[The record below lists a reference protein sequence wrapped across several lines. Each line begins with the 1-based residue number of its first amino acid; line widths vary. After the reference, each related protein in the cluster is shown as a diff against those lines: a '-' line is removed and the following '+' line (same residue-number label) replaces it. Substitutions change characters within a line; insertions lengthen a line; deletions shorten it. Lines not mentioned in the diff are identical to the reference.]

1 MATNPVDPYAQI
13 YRSVQRREQTQQRAF
28 SGTSLEQAM
37 QDERDNQIRLG
48 IIAAPPPDAV
58 AKATKIARDT
68 DVAPGEV
75 DGNLASAEKM
85 QQANRMTAV
94 LGKYPAFTRFAQS
107 NPRAVAAAADDHKA
121 LGILGDAW
129 DYLNSMGNAVDATWR
144 VQGSKV
150 NAGLADFVGEA
161 YDTLTSI
168 AQPGRE
174 TVGQAEARKAA
185 RTTYWRGGVNT
196 AENARKAAM
205 PKTDS
210 YVLGQVNEGI
220 ANLGPSLF
228 AAVAGAVTRSPQL
241 TMALMGAQTG
251 IPAYTDARYANKG
264 VVDSVRYG
272 FVQGLIEVA
281 TEKIPAMSL
290 VDDIVKRTPIGK
302 TIIRQLG
309 QEIPGEQ
316 VATILQDFSTWAT
329 LNPEKPFS
337 AYVAERPQAALDTL
351 IQTAVGTTA
360 QTSLTVAVDRTVQS
374 AAKVAGRVV
383 QAREAKQT
391 ESFLDRV
398 ERAAAESKLRG
409 RDPEAYAD
417 MVEQTAN
424 DSGVGQVFIPAEAI
438 RAFQQSDSYDQFDD
452 PFADYQAQID
462 EAYEVGGD
470 VVLPAG
476 FALGTLPGTPAWAAV
491 KADMRLAPGGMSA
504 READDLSSQL
514 DDIMGELTDQAYQ
527 RDADQQGERDARGQI
542 VERVSAMLQNA
553 GFTPANARMQAEL
566 IAQRESS
573 RASRMGRE
581 LTGAEFGT
589 EVVSV
594 LPPALA
600 EIQKADGLDLVVNAL
615 RKGKPATKQR
625 GKSLLEWIAARGG
638 VEDVGGDIASMGA
651 DRWHMLDKA
660 VTGKNK
666 NGKAFTAKVIP
677 GRRKLIKPNNVAQ
690 GSMIGGEFNPNTLEN
705 TLDAAISEGFFP
717 DLLAQ
722 RETGEGYADKIDTGV
737 LLAAIADELAGR
749 STYAEEAT
757 TDNVRAAAA
766 ELEQMLAE
774 RGLVA
779 SELTDAEIRAAVGQM
794 EQEGSGASPN
804 GVFVISDPIGGEGS
818 ETVRVVTHSRSG
830 SVAIVREGGEIIE
843 IGNMLD
849 AGFTVERA
857 IAQSLGEDV
866 SGDNVTREGSGG
878 VIYDQLPDSIDI
890 DGVARP
896 TRNSEGMPL
905 AGSEEGLRAFWKW
918 FGDSKVVDEEGRPLV
933 VYHGTGDEFEA
944 FDVSRAGENYASDT
958 AGIFLTSDRVLAEGY
973 ARQAADAGDGVV
985 IDAYARVEN
994 PLEVVAR
1001 DDDPTEIWFRNR
1013 VAYKNQMA
1021 DGGHDGVIVKNAD
1034 GEMMVVVRDPTQIK
1048 SINNRGT
1055 FDPADARILYQ
1066 VSPQQAMETNV
1077 PVEMPNDPLFSEA
1090 VGNTPG
1096 ALVTP
1101 NGLVMDLVRFQKPE
1115 QEGAEAVRTGVFYLP
1130 AQSADVRHYRNAKT
1144 GYGGKDR
1151 FAGPTLIRRP
1161 LFVKGATGGAA
1172 PEQAFRTIKG
1182 KEAFDAMSRSVTQVI
1197 TRGGNYMRPD
1207 RSLKVQLIEE
1217 FIDQY
1222 APEQSGYG
1230 DFIESVSREGNTLR
1244 YALQELAVA
1253 HAVRE
1258 AGYDAIVSYS
1268 KGKAGA
1274 KISEV
1279 FDVREQTFPAR
1290 GMESQIH
1297 DAYYQAYGE
1306 GARGRILMD
1315 GNRPFRIELF
1325 QERNLSTLLHEL
1337 SHQWL
1342 EELRADAENPDAPEQ
1357 VKADWQ
1363 AVTEWFAANGNPIV
1377 DGVIPVEAHE
1387 MWARGGERYIME
1399 GKAPSPALTGLFETF
1414 RGWLLSIYKTVQAL
1428 RAPITPEIREVFD
1441 RLLATDEE
1449 IAAMAEMQA
1458 LQPMFKDA
1466 AAIGMTGQEFEAYK
1480 AQAQAAR
1487 DEANSTLLAK
1497 TMAAIRR
1504 RETKKFR
1511 DEKRAV
1517 MADEAERLN
1526 DEPLLKSIRLMQA
1539 TPIDQEWLVDRM
1551 GLDVLSLLPKRVPP
1565 LWRERG
1571 VNPDS
1576 LAELAGFGSGQ
1587 QMIEVLIGAERQH
1600 RQARE
1605 GGDQRTMRARMIENA
1620 ADAEMTL
1627 RYGDDPLNDG
1637 SIEQEAIAAVNG
1649 ELQGELLASEVRL
1662 LSRRTGQRPTPYKIA
1677 RQWARNRVRTGLVS
1691 IEASPGAIQR
1701 HARNVAKAGRDAE
1714 KAMLAGK
1721 MDEALRFK
1729 QQQMLSSALLAE
1741 AKDASDEVNAAVK
1754 RMGKIAKR
1762 ATMKSVDQDYLEQA
1776 HALLEAVDLKER
1788 TQKSENRKKS
1798 FQDWAAAREAEGFE
1812 VVVPP
1817 SFEATLGKT
1826 NWSRLPVETLLGLDE
1841 AVAQVMHLGRFK
1853 QSLLDRQD
1861 QREWDEIFQEAENA
1875 GGNIDGP
1882 PPKDMT
1888 DPGWWGALKGRILG
1902 ADAALLKMETVFDW
1916 LDGGDSNGVFN
1927 RIVFRPIADAQS
1939 REQDMQKDYMGRIK
1953 ALFEAVPAEVGAR
1966 WQDKMELPFVDPLTG
1981 MPMRMNRHKVIAMA
1995 LNVGN
2000 EGNLQ
2005 RLSDGYRIN
2014 PGALT
2019 DYLNATLTAEEWQ
2032 FVQGVW
2038 DTIDTL
2044 WPEIARIEREVNGVA
2059 PDKVDAREVV
2069 TPFGPLRGG
2078 YYPAVY
2084 DTTRDYKAEENKGRE
2099 SDLFEG
2105 AYTRATTRASSTKE
2119 RAEAVK
2125 RPILLDLGVIN
2136 RHLGEVIHDITHR
2149 EAVIRANRFLT
2160 NERVMRTID
2169 AALGPEIRK
2178 QLRPWLKFVANSWAI
2193 ERAGNEGF
2201 GKFIGQLRANATVV
2215 GMGLRAT
2222 TMVTQIAGYSNSVEV
2237 VGEAAMAKA
2246 LAQFYANP
2254 RGSISWVMENSDEV
2268 RNRMD
2273 TLDRDIRTELTRLN
2287 NITATSKAMQVV
2299 LDSKKFVFHGI
2310 GYMDRLVSVPTWIA
2324 GYNNALA
2331 AGMDEADARY
2341 AGDKAVRQSQG
2352 AGGPK
2357 DLAAIQRGTGN
2368 WGEALKLFTMF
2379 YSYFSAQ
2386 YQRQRTLA
2394 RDITGDD
2401 TRRPRNMPKLAA
2413 RAFFLMALPPML
2425 VELLRGVVGAPS
2437 GPDDEEWWAQW
2448 LMRKLL
2454 ANALGPIPL
2463 ARDVFEPTWNAIA
2476 GNRVF
2481 NPSVSP
2487 IQRAY
2492 DSVVKVGRDVGKL
2505 AEGEDTKSATKDVLE
2520 LVGYS
2525 TGLVPGQV
2533 ASATQFLVDVSSGDA
2548 DPQGFWDWAEGLST
2562 GKLKD

>member
-48 IIAAPPPDAV
+48 IIAAPAPDAV

-94 LGKYPAFTRFAQS
+94 LGKYPAFTRFAQT

-129 DYLNSMGNAVDATWR
+129 DFLKSAGTRLEAGSYLG
-144 VQGSKV
+144 G
-150 NAGLADFVGEA
+150 AG
-161 YDTLTSI
+161 
-168 AQPGRE
+168 
-174 TVGQAEARKAA
+174 
-185 RTTYWRGGVNT
+185 
-196 AENARKAAM
+196 
-205 PKTDS
+205 
-210 YVLGQVNEGI
+210 
-220 ANLGPSLF
+220 
-228 AAVAGAVTRSPQL
+228 
-241 TMALMGAQTG
+241 
-251 IPAYTDARYANKG
+251 
-264 VVDSVRYG
+264 
-272 FVQGLIEVA
+272 
-281 TEKIPAMSL
+281 
-290 VDDIVKRTPIGK
+290 
-302 TIIRQLG
+302 IRQLTDPIAEAG
-309 QEIPGEQ
+309 GFINALVQAPLQTILDANGINKGYDPFEANRRFSTDNTNSRNQMRTEAERLRQTARGGSWLADTSLQAFESLPLTIAAMMTRNPKLATAIPASSVAGNAYNDAKLKGLRAPEAIRYAVTQGATEYITEKGAAFNLITDIANKTPFGKTLLKQLATEIPGEQ
-316 VATILQDFSTWAT
+316 IATVVQDFTEWAT

-337 AYVAERPQAALDTL
+337 SYVAERPEAALATL
-351 IQTAVGTTA
+351 IQTSVGTSVQTA
-360 QTSLTVAVDRTVQS
+360 AVKATEATVDA

-409 RDPEAYAD
+409 RDPEAFAEL
-417 MVEQTAN
+417 VEQTAN

-462 EAYEVGGD
+462 EAFEVGGD

-491 KADMRLAPGGMSA
+491 KSDMRLAPGGMSA

-638 VEDVGGDIASMGA
+638 VEDVGGDIASMGG
-651 DRWHMLDKA
+651 DKWHK
-660 VTGKNK
+660 GKV
-666 NGKAFTAKVIP
+666 GK
-677 GRRKLIKPNNVAQ
+677 RKLLKPSKDAQ
-690 GSMIGGEFNPNTLEN
+690 GSIIGGEFNPNTVEN

-722 RETGEGYADKIDTGV
+722 REAGDGYADKIDTGV
-737 LLAAIADELAGR
+737 LLAAISDELAGR

-766 ELEQMLAE
+766 ELEQMLSE

-794 EQEGSGASPN
+794 EQEGSG
-804 GVFVISDPIGGEGS
+804 GVV
-818 ETVRVVTHSRSG
+818 
-830 SVAIVREGGEIIE
+830 
-843 IGNMLD
+843 
-849 AGFTVERA
+849 
-857 IAQSLGEDV
+857 
-866 SGDNVTREGSGG
+866 
-878 VIYDQLPDSIDI
+878 YDQLPDSIDI

-905 AGSEEGLRAFWKW
+905 AGSEEGLRAFYAW

-933 VYHGTGDEFEA
+933 VYHGTGDQFEA
-944 FDVSRAGENYASDT
+944 FDVAKIGSNATALGYGFYFAVNKDVARGYESDGGTILPVYLAIEKPVGSDAKRLTGPKLKALVRAAVEAEIAAYPDEIPDYKDGFLSNVVDTYSTSYKNAVDEFARILAENDT
-958 AGIFLTSDRVLAEGY
+958 AVDQLAELANVMGSKKQAFDAATRSGIDGIFVEDF
-973 ARQAADAGDGVV
+973 QDGDGPVW
-985 IDAYARVEN
+985 IA
-994 PLEVVAR
+994 
-1001 DDDPTEIWFRNR
+1001 TS
-1013 VAYKNQMA
+1013 
-1021 DGGHDGVIVKNAD
+1021 
-1034 GEMMVVVRDPTQIK
+1034 PTQIK

-1066 VSPQQAMETNV
+1066 AAYHGSPHIF
-1077 PVEMPNDPLFSEA
+1077 DRFSL
-1090 VGNTPG
+1090 G
-1096 ALVTP
+1096 AIGT
-1101 NGLVMDLVRFQKPE
+1101 G
-1115 QEGAEAVRTGVFYLP
+1115 EGA
-1130 AQSADVRHYRNAKT
+1130 
-1144 GYGGKDR
+1144 
-1151 FAGPTLIRRP
+1151 
-1161 LFVKGATGGAA
+1161 
-1172 PEQAFRTIKG
+1172 
-1182 KEAFDAMSRSVTQVI
+1182 
-1197 TRGGNYMRPD
+1197 
-1207 RSLKVQLIEE
+1207 
-1217 FIDQY
+1217 
-1222 APEQSGYG
+1222 
-1230 DFIESVSREGNTLR
+1230 
-1244 YALQELAVA
+1244 
-1253 HAVRE
+1253 
-1258 AGYDAIVSYS
+1258 
-1268 KGKAGA
+1268 
-1274 KISEV
+1274 
-1279 FDVREQTFPAR
+1279 
-1290 GMESQIH
+1290 
-1297 DAYYQAYGE
+1297 QAYGWGLYFAGRKEIAEHYRSVLSEPTINGREMRDQEWAAWDKIQSAQGNISKAISDLKEVIAAKTADGTIRTFDGLGEQLAILKAWQKDAPNFGTVGRLYQVEIPDE
-1306 GARGRILMD
+1306 GEYLLWDKPLSEQPEMVRQAVESVRASYKEITPGNAIDGDMRGGQFYQLLSGQSYSGSDQGASKDLRDAGIAGIKYLDGGSRSAGDGSFNYVVFDDSRVSITAYEQSYGEGPRGRILI
-1315 GNRPFRIELF
+1315 NEAQPFRIELF
-1325 QERNLSTLLHEL
+1325 QSRNLSTLLHEL

-1342 EELRADAENPDAPEQ
+1342 EELRADAQSPDAPEQ

-1363 AVTEWFAANGNPIV
+1363 AAQDWFAANGHAIV

-1387 MWARGGERYIME
+1387 MWARGGERYLME
-1399 GKAPSPALTGLFETF
+1399 GKAPSTALQRLFETF
-1414 RGWLLSIYKTVQAL
+1414 RGWLLSVYKTVDAL

-1466 AAIGMTGQEFEAYK
+1466 AAIGMTGEEFNAYT

-1487 DEANSTLLAK
+1487 DQANATLLQK

-1504 RETKKFR
+1504 RETKKFN
-1511 DEKRAV
+1511 DERNAV
-1517 MADEAERLN
+1517 KADEAERLDN
-1526 DEPLLKSIRLMQA
+1526 EPLLKSIRLMRE
-1539 TPIDQEWLVDRM
+1539 TPIDLEWLVDRM
-1551 GLDVLSLLPKRVPP
+1551 GQDVLDLLPKRVPP
-1565 LWRERG
+1565 LWREG
-1571 VNPDS
+1571 GTNPDT

-1600 RQARE
+1600 RQERE
-1605 GGDQRTMRARMIENA
+1605 GGDQRTMRARMIDNA
-1620 ADAEMTL
+1620 ADAEMTR

-1662 LSRRTGQRPTPYKIA
+1662 LSRRTGGRPTPYKIA

-1691 IEASPGAIQR
+1691 VEASPGAIQR

-1741 AKDASDEVNAAVK
+1741 AKEASDEVNAAVK

-1788 TQKSENRKKS
+1788 TQKSITRQGKWA
-1798 FQDWAAAREAEGFE
+1798 DWSAAREAEGFE

-1853 QSLLDRQD
+1853 QSLLDRQE
-1861 QREWDEIFQEAENA
+1861 QREWDEIFSEAENS

-1953 ALFEAVPAEVGAR
+1953 ALFEAVPADVGAR
-1966 WQDKMELPFVDPLTG
+1966 WHDKMELPFVDPLTG
-1981 MPMRMNRHKVIAMA
+1981 GPMRMNRHKVIAMA

-2084 DTTRDYKAEENKGRE
+2084 DSTRDYKAEENKGRE

-2287 NITATSKAMQVV
+2287 NITATSKTMQAV

-2413 RAFFLMALPPML
+2413 RAFFLLALPPML
-2425 VELLRGVVGAPS
+2425 VELLRGIVGAPS
-2437 GPDDEEWWAQW
+2437 GPDEEEWWAQW

-2505 AEGEDTKSATKDVLE
+2505 VEGDETKSATKDVLE

-2525 TGLVPGQV
+2525 TGLVPGQL

-2548 DPQGFWDWAEGLST
+2548 DPQGFGDWVEGLAT

>member
-1 MATNPVDPYAQI
+1 MAQAPLIPFDYLERQKRRA
-13 YRSVQRREQTQQRAF
+13 SVQTEIDDPIAKAMGVIRDEQVRSIIHQSPGPDQTAKV
-28 SGTSLEQAM
+28 T
-37 QDERDNQIRLG
+37 
-48 IIAAPPPDAV
+48 IAARQTGEAPALIEDRLPDIERA
-58 AKATKIARDT
+58 
-68 DVAPGEV
+68 
-75 DGNLASAEKM
+75 

-94 LGKYPAFTRFAQS
+94 LGKYPAFTRFAQT

-129 DYLNSMGNAVDATWR
+129 DYLKKAGTRLEA
-144 VQGSKV
+144 GSYTGG
-150 NAGLADFVGEA
+150 AG
-161 YDTLTSI
+161 
-168 AQPGRE
+168 
-174 TVGQAEARKAA
+174 
-185 RTTYWRGGVNT
+185 
-196 AENARKAAM
+196 
-205 PKTDS
+205 
-210 YVLGQVNEGI
+210 
-220 ANLGPSLF
+220 
-228 AAVAGAVTRSPQL
+228 
-241 TMALMGAQTG
+241 
-251 IPAYTDARYANKG
+251 
-264 VVDSVRYG
+264 
-272 FVQGLIEVA
+272 
-281 TEKIPAMSL
+281 
-290 VDDIVKRTPIGK
+290 
-302 TIIRQLG
+302 IRQLTDPIAEAG
-309 QEIPGEQ
+309 GFINALVQAPLQTILDANGINKGYDPFEANRRFGAENTNARAQMRTEAERLRQTARGGSWLADTSLQAFESLPLTIAAMMTRNPELATAIPASSVAGNAYNDAKVKGLRAPEAIRYAVTQGATEYITEKGAAFNLIADIANKTPFGKTLLKQLATEIPGEQ
-316 VATILQDFSTWAT
+316 IATVVQDFTEWAT

-337 AYVAERPQAALDTL
+337 SYVAERPEAMLATL
-351 IQTAVGTTA
+351 IQTSVGTSVQTA
-360 QTSLTVAVDRTVQS
+360 AVKATEATVDA

-424 DSGVGQVFIPAEAI
+424 ESGVGQVFIPAEAI

-452 PFADYQAQID
+452 PFGDYQDQID

-491 KADMRLAPGGMSA
+491 KADMRLAPGGMSS

-566 IAQRESS
+566 IAQREST

-615 RKGKPATKQR
+615 RKGKPATVQR

-638 VEDVGGDIASMGA
+638 VEDVGGDIASMGG
-651 DRWHMLDKA
+651 DKWHK
-660 VTGKNK
+660 GKV
-666 NGKAFTAKVIP
+666 GK
-677 GRRKLIKPNNVAQ
+677 RKLLKPSKAAQ
-690 GSMIGGEFNPNTLEN
+690 GSMFGGVFNPNSVEN

-717 DLLAQ
+717 ELLAQ
-722 RETGEGYADKIDTGV
+722 RETGDGYADKIDTGA
-737 LLAAIADELAGR
+737 LLAAISDELAGR

-766 ELEQMLAE
+766 ELEQMLSE

-794 EQEGSGASPN
+794 EQEGA
-804 GVFVISDPIGGEGS
+804 
-818 ETVRVVTHSRSG
+818 
-830 SVAIVREGGEIIE
+830 
-843 IGNMLD
+843 
-849 AGFTVERA
+849 
-857 IAQSLGEDV
+857 
-866 SGDNVTREGSGG
+866 GG
-878 VIYDQLPDSIDI
+878 VVYDQLPESIDI
-890 DGVARP
+890 DGVTRP

-905 AGSEEGLRAFWKW
+905 AGSEEGLRAFYAW

-933 VYHGTGDEFEA
+933 VYHGTGTEIQA
-944 FDVSRAGENYASDT
+944 FNGITWASVGTDLANEYASMREVLGQ
-958 AGIFLTSDRVLAEGY
+958 GIATVLPLYMRAK
-973 ARQAADAGDGVV
+973 RIFDADAGLSKSETVGSFFNNALEQSIEQGREVDLERARALLDTIRTAGTREESGPRYDRHDFWNKSVEMFGRDGAEA
-985 IDAYARVEN
+985 IREMFNLLGFDGIKMREN
-994 PLEVVAR
+994 GSDTFGA
-1001 DDDPTEIWFRNR
+1001 FS
-1013 VAYKNQMA
+1013 
-1021 DGGHDGVIVKNAD
+1021 
-1034 GEMMVVVRDPTQIK
+1034 PTQIK

-1066 VSPQQAMETNV
+1066 SGDNASIALNSLAREG
-1077 PVEMPNDPLFSEA
+1077 NDKA
-1090 VGNTPG
+1090 IIVQ
-1096 ALVTP
+1096 ALVD
-1101 NGLVMDLVRFQKPE
+1101 GLGLSIEQLSNILVSVASASETDSLGGVEAFSPMLSLMRRIVLH
-1115 QEGAEAVRTGVFYLP
+1115 EGKVLDAIIKSVPIDVVNNLGRSKRSAKVALHDEAML
-1130 AQSADVRHYRNAKT
+1130 
-1144 GYGGKDR
+1144 KD
-1151 FAGPTLIRRP
+1151 GS
-1161 LFVKGATGGAA
+1161 
-1172 PEQAFRTIKG
+1172 
-1182 KEAFDAMSRSVTQVI
+1182 AFDAELPVSVLS
-1197 TRGGNYMRPD
+1197 D
-1207 RSLKVQLIEE
+1207 RAS
-1217 FIDQY
+1217 
-1222 APEQSGYG
+1222 
-1230 DFIESVSREGNTLR
+1230 
-1244 YALQELAVA
+1244 
-1253 HAVRE
+1253 AVRLL
-1258 AGYDAIVSYS
+1258 
-1268 KGKAGA
+1268 
-1274 KISEV
+1274 
-1279 FDVREQTFPAR
+1279 VRETARVATEGLGEVMNSRRELVEGDSTF
-1290 GMESQIH
+1290 
-1297 DAYYQAYGE
+1297 
-1306 GARGRILMD
+1306 GARKFSQEISSNPRARIIMPGADLST
-1315 GNRPFRIELF
+1315 FRIELF
-1325 QERNLSTLLHEL
+1325 ESRNLSSFLHEL

-1342 EELRADAENPDAPEQ
+1342 EELRADAENPEAPEQ
-1357 VKADWQ
+1357 IKADWQ

-1387 MWARGGERYIME
+1387 MWARGGERYLME

-1466 AAIGMTGQEFEAYK
+1466 AAIGMTGQEFDAYK

-1551 GLDVLSLLPKRVPP
+1551 GADVLSLLPKRVPP

-1691 IEASPGAIQR
+1691 VEASPGAIQR

-1741 AKDASDEVNAAVK
+1741 AKEASDEVNVAVK

-1798 FQDWAAAREAEGFE
+1798 FQDWADAREAEGFE

-1861 QREWDEIFQEAENA
+1861 QREWDEVFQEAENS

-2059 PDKVDAREVV
+2059 PDKVDAREVM

-2084 DTTRDYKAEENKGRE
+2084 DSTRDYKAEENKGRE

-2222 TMVTQIAGYSNSVEV
+2222 TIVTQIAGYSNSVEV

-2254 RGSISWVMENSDEV
+2254 RASINWVMENSDEV

-2287 NITATSKAMQVV
+2287 NITATSKTMQAV

-2413 RAFFLMALPPML
+2413 RAFFLLALPPML

-2437 GPDDEEWWAQW
+2437 GPDEEEWWAQW

-2505 AEGEDTKSATKDVLE
+2505 AEGDETKSATKDVLE

-2548 DPQGFWDWAEGLST
+2548 DPQGFGDWMEGLST

>member
-1 MATNPVDPYAQI
+1 MAQAPLIPFDYLERQKRRA
-13 YRSVQRREQTQQRAF
+13 SVQTEIDDPIAKAMGVIRDEQVRSIIHQSPGPDQTAKV
-28 SGTSLEQAM
+28 T
-37 QDERDNQIRLG
+37 
-48 IIAAPPPDAV
+48 IAARQTGEAPALIEDRLPDIERA
-58 AKATKIARDT
+58 
-68 DVAPGEV
+68 
-75 DGNLASAEKM
+75 

-121 LGILGDAW
+121 FGILGDAW
-129 DYLNSMGNAVDATWR
+129 DYLKSAGTRLKA
-144 VQGSKV
+144 GSYTGG
-150 NAGLADFVGEA
+150 AG
-161 YDTLTSI
+161 
-168 AQPGRE
+168 
-174 TVGQAEARKAA
+174 
-185 RTTYWRGGVNT
+185 
-196 AENARKAAM
+196 
-205 PKTDS
+205 
-210 YVLGQVNEGI
+210 
-220 ANLGPSLF
+220 
-228 AAVAGAVTRSPQL
+228 
-241 TMALMGAQTG
+241 
-251 IPAYTDARYANKG
+251 
-264 VVDSVRYG
+264 
-272 FVQGLIEVA
+272 
-281 TEKIPAMSL
+281 
-290 VDDIVKRTPIGK
+290 
-302 TIIRQLG
+302 IRQLTDPIAEAG
-309 QEIPGEQ
+309 GFINALVQAPIQTILDANGINKGYDPFAANRRFSADNTNSRNQMRTEAERLRQTARGGSWLADTSLQAFESLPLTIAAMMTRNPELATAIPASSVAGNAYNDAKVKGLRAPEAIRYAVTQGATEYITEKGAAFNLIADIANKTPFGKTLLKQLATEIPGEQ
-316 VATILQDFSTWAT
+316 IATVVQDFTEWAT
-329 LNPEKPFS
+329 LNPDKPFS
-337 AYVAERPQAALDTL
+337 SYVAERPQAALDTL
-351 IQTAVGTTA
+351 VQTAVGTSVQTA
-360 QTSLTVAVDRTVQS
+360 AVKATEATVN
-374 AAKVAGRVV
+374 AASKVAGRVADAR
-383 QAREAKQT
+383 QAKET
-391 ESFLDRV
+391 EGFLDRV

-409 RDPEAYAD
+409 RDPEAFAEL
-417 MVEQTAN
+417 VEQTAN
-424 DSGVGQVFIPAEAI
+424 DSGVGQVFVPAEAI

-491 KADMRLAPGGMSA
+491 KADMRLAPGGMSS

-566 IAQRESS
+566 IAQREST
-573 RASRMGRE
+573 RATRMGRE

-589 EVVSV
+589 EVVSI

-600 EIQKADGLDLVVNAL
+600 EIQKADSLDMVVNAL
-615 RKGKPATKQR
+615 RKGKPATVQR

-638 VEDVGGDIASMGA
+638 VEDVGGDIASMGG
-651 DRWHMLDKA
+651 DKWHK
-660 VTGKNK
+660 GKV
-666 NGKAFTAKVIP
+666 GK
-677 GRRKLIKPNNVAQ
+677 RKLLKASTAAQ
-690 GSMIGGEFNPNTLEN
+690 GNMLGGATSEN
-705 TLDAAISEGFFP
+705 SIERLLDAAISEGFFP
-717 DLLAQ
+717 DLYTR
-722 RETGEGYADKIDTGV
+722 REAGESIDNRV
-737 LLAAIADELAGR
+737 LIDAIGQELGG
-749 STYAEEAT
+749 SSIFAEEAT

-766 ELEQMLAE
+766 ELEQMLSE
-774 RGLVA
+774 RGLNA
-779 SELTDAEIRAAVGQM
+779 SELTDAEIRAAVAQM
-794 EQEGSGASPN
+794 EQEGSG
-804 GVFVISDPIGGEGS
+804 GVVYE
-818 ETVRVVTHSRSG
+818 
-830 SVAIVREGGEIIE
+830 
-843 IGNMLD
+843 
-849 AGFTVERA
+849 
-857 IAQSLGEDV
+857 QSL
-866 SGDNVTREGSGG
+866 N
-878 VIYDQLPDSIDI
+878 
-890 DGVARP
+890 
-896 TRNSEGMPL
+896 
-905 AGSEEGLRAFWKW
+905 
-918 FGDSKVVDEEGRPLV
+918 
-933 VYHGTGDEFEA
+933 
-944 FDVSRAGENYASDT
+944 
-958 AGIFLTSDRVLAEGY
+958 
-973 ARQAADAGDGVV
+973 
-985 IDAYARVEN
+985 
-994 PLEVVAR
+994 
-1001 DDDPTEIWFRNR
+1001 
-1013 VAYKNQMA
+1013 
-1021 DGGHDGVIVKNAD
+1021 
-1034 GEMMVVVRDPTQIK
+1034 
-1048 SINNRGT
+1048 
-1055 FDPADARILYQ
+1055 
-1066 VSPQQAMETNV
+1066 
-1077 PVEMPNDPLFSEA
+1077 
-1090 VGNTPG
+1090 
-1096 ALVTP
+1096 
-1101 NGLVMDLVRFQKPE
+1101 
-1115 QEGAEAVRTGVFYLP
+1115 
-1130 AQSADVRHYRNAKT
+1130 
-1144 GYGGKDR
+1144 
-1151 FAGPTLIRRP
+1151 
-1161 LFVKGATGGAA
+1161 
-1172 PEQAFRTIKG
+1172 
-1182 KEAFDAMSRSVTQVI
+1182 
-1197 TRGGNYMRPD
+1197 
-1207 RSLKVQLIEE
+1207 
-1217 FIDQY
+1217 
-1222 APEQSGYG
+1222 
-1230 DFIESVSREGNTLR
+1230 
-1244 YALQELAVA
+1244 
-1253 HAVRE
+1253 
-1258 AGYDAIVSYS
+1258 
-1268 KGKAGA
+1268 
-1274 KISEV
+1274 
-1279 FDVREQTFPAR
+1279 
-1290 GMESQIH
+1290 
-1297 DAYYQAYGE
+1297 E
-1306 GARGRILMD
+1306 GARGRIIMD
-1315 GNRPFRIELF
+1315 SAKPFRIELF
-1325 QERNLSTLLHEL
+1325 QARNLSTLLHEL

-1342 EELRADAENPDAPEQ
+1342 EDLRADAESPEAPDQ
-1357 VKADWQ
+1357 IKADWQ
-1363 AVTEWFAANGNPIV
+1363 AVTKWFAANGNPIV

-1387 MWARGGERYIME
+1387 MWARGGERYLME

-1466 AAIGMTGQEFEAYK
+1466 AAIGITGEEFEAYK

-1511 DEKRAV
+1511 DERKAV

-1576 LAELAGFGSGQ
+1576 LAELAGFRSGQ

-1691 IEASPGAIQR
+1691 VEASPGAIQR

-1741 AKDASDEVNAAVK
+1741 AKEASDEVNVAVK

-1788 TQKSENRKKS
+1788 TQKSIARQGKWA
-1798 FQDWAAAREAEGFE
+1798 DWSAAREAEGFE

-1966 WQDKMELPFVDPLTG
+1966 WQDKMELPFTDPLTG
-1981 MPMRMNRHKVIAMA
+1981 GPMRMNRHKVIAMA

-2014 PGALT
+2014 AGALT

-2084 DTTRDYKAEENKGRE
+2084 DSTRDYKAEENKGRE

-2149 EAVIRANRFLT
+2149 EAVIHANRFLT

-2169 AALGPEIRK
+2169 AALGTEIRK

-2237 VGEAAMAKA
+2237 VGETAIAKA

-2254 RGSISWVMENSDEV
+2254 RASINWVMENSDEV

-2287 NITATSKAMQVV
+2287 NITATSKAMQTV

-2413 RAFFLMALPPML
+2413 RAFFLLALPPML

-2505 AEGEDTKSATKDVLE
+2505 AEGDETKSATKDVLE

-2525 TGLVPGQV
+2525 TGLVPGQL

-2548 DPQGFWDWAEGLST
+2548 DPQGFSDWVEGLST

>member
-1 MATNPVDPYAQI
+1 
-13 YRSVQRREQTQQRAF
+13 
-28 SGTSLEQAM
+28 
-37 QDERDNQIRLG
+37 
-48 IIAAPPPDAV
+48 
-58 AKATKIARDT
+58 
-68 DVAPGEV
+68 
-75 DGNLASAEKM
+75 
-85 QQANRMTAV
+85 
-94 LGKYPAFTRFAQS
+94 
-107 NPRAVAAAADDHKA
+107 
-121 LGILGDAW
+121 
-129 DYLNSMGNAVDATWR
+129 
-144 VQGSKV
+144 
-150 NAGLADFVGEA
+150 
-161 YDTLTSI
+161 
-168 AQPGRE
+168 
-174 TVGQAEARKAA
+174 
-185 RTTYWRGGVNT
+185 
-196 AENARKAAM
+196 
-205 PKTDS
+205 
-210 YVLGQVNEGI
+210 
-220 ANLGPSLF
+220 
-228 AAVAGAVTRSPQL
+228 
-241 TMALMGAQTG
+241 
-251 IPAYTDARYANKG
+251 
-264 VVDSVRYG
+264 
-272 FVQGLIEVA
+272 
-281 TEKIPAMSL
+281 
-290 VDDIVKRTPIGK
+290 
-302 TIIRQLG
+302 
-309 QEIPGEQ
+309 
-316 VATILQDFSTWAT
+316 
-329 LNPEKPFS
+329 
-337 AYVAERPQAALDTL
+337 
-351 IQTAVGTTA
+351 
-360 QTSLTVAVDRTVQS
+360 
-374 AAKVAGRVV
+374 
-383 QAREAKQT
+383 
-391 ESFLDRV
+391 
-398 ERAAAESKLRG
+398 
-409 RDPEAYAD
+409 
-417 MVEQTAN
+417 
-424 DSGVGQVFIPAEAI
+424 
-438 RAFQQSDSYDQFDD
+438 
-452 PFADYQAQID
+452 
-462 EAYEVGGD
+462 
-470 VVLPAG
+470 
-476 FALGTLPGTPAWAAV
+476 
-491 KADMRLAPGGMSA
+491 
-504 READDLSSQL
+504 
-514 DDIMGELTDQAYQ
+514 
-527 RDADQQGERDARGQI
+527 
-542 VERVSAMLQNA
+542 
-553 GFTPANARMQAEL
+553 
-566 IAQRESS
+566 
-573 RASRMGRE
+573 
-581 LTGAEFGT
+581 
-589 EVVSV
+589 
-594 LPPALA
+594 
-600 EIQKADGLDLVVNAL
+600 
-615 RKGKPATKQR
+615 
-625 GKSLLEWIAARGG
+625 
-638 VEDVGGDIASMGA
+638 
-651 DRWHMLDKA
+651 
-660 VTGKNK
+660 
-666 NGKAFTAKVIP
+666 
-677 GRRKLIKPNNVAQ
+677 
-690 GSMIGGEFNPNTLEN
+690 
-705 TLDAAISEGFFP
+705 
-717 DLLAQ
+717 
-722 RETGEGYADKIDTGV
+722 
-737 LLAAIADELAGR
+737 
-749 STYAEEAT
+749 
-757 TDNVRAAAA
+757 
-766 ELEQMLAE
+766 
-774 RGLVA
+774 
-779 SELTDAEIRAAVGQM
+779 
-794 EQEGSGASPN
+794 
-804 GVFVISDPIGGEGS
+804 
-818 ETVRVVTHSRSG
+818 
-830 SVAIVREGGEIIE
+830 
-843 IGNMLD
+843 
-849 AGFTVERA
+849 
-857 IAQSLGEDV
+857 
-866 SGDNVTREGSGG
+866 
-878 VIYDQLPDSIDI
+878 
-890 DGVARP
+890 
-896 TRNSEGMPL
+896 
-905 AGSEEGLRAFWKW
+905 
-918 FGDSKVVDEEGRPLV
+918 VDEEGRPLV
-933 VYHGTGDEFEA
+933 VYHGTDAEFDA
-944 FDVSRAGENYASDT
+944 FASDDMRKGGAHWFSDIDT
-958 AGIFLTSDRVLAEGY
+958 AFSYAAFPDGREKNGGNVKGFYLSAQNPYIHDAQGRLYTSVVSHSDPLAERVASEISGY
-973 ARQAADAGDGVV
+973 VEWRGDTLRDQSIDELAAWSKKNGYDGLIVRNVIDQGSNDRADAEIISDS
-985 IDAYARVEN
+985 YAVFN
-994 PLEVVAR
+994 
-1001 DDDPTEIWFRNR
+1001 
-1013 VAYKNQMA
+1013 
-1021 DGGHDGVIVKNAD
+1021 
-1034 GEMMVVVRDPTQIK
+1034 PTQIK
-1048 SINNRGT
+1048 SINNRGS

-1066 VSPQQAMETNV
+1066 EFN
-1077 PVEMPNDPLFSEA
+1077 
-1090 VGNTPG
+1090 
-1096 ALVTP
+1096 
-1101 NGLVMDLVRFQKPE
+1101 
-1115 QEGAEAVRTGVFYLP
+1115 EG
-1130 AQSADVRHYRNAKT
+1130 S
-1144 GYGGKDR
+1144 
-1151 FAGPTLIRRP
+1151 
-1161 LFVKGATGGAA
+1161 
-1172 PEQAFRTIKG
+1172 
-1182 KEAFDAMSRSVTQVI
+1182 
-1197 TRGGNYMRPD
+1197 
-1207 RSLKVQLIEE
+1207 
-1217 FIDQY
+1217 
-1222 APEQSGYG
+1222 
-1230 DFIESVSREGNTLR
+1230 
-1244 YALQELAVA
+1244 
-1253 HAVRE
+1253 
-1258 AGYDAIVSYS
+1258 
-1268 KGKAGA
+1268 
-1274 KISEV
+1274 
-1279 FDVREQTFPAR
+1279 
-1290 GMESQIH
+1290 
-1297 DAYYQAYGE
+1297 
-1306 GARGRILMD
+1306 RGRILMD

-1387 MWARGGERYIME
+1387 MWARGGERYLME

-1466 AAIGMTGQEFEAYK
+1466 AAIGITGQEFEAYK

-1691 IEASPGAIQR
+1691 VEASSGAIQR

-1741 AKDASDEVNAAVK
+1741 AKEASDEVNAAVK

-1788 TQKSENRKKS
+1788 TQKSIARQGKWA
-1798 FQDWAAAREAEGFE
+1798 DWSAAREAEGFE

-1861 QREWDEIFQEAENA
+1861 QREWDEIFQEAESA

-2287 NITATSKAMQVV
+2287 NITATSKTMQAV

-2324 GYNNALA
+2324 GYNNAIV

-2425 VELLRGVVGAPS
+2425 VELLRGIVGAPS
-2437 GPDDEEWWAQW
+2437 GPDEEEWWAQW

-2533 ASATQFLVDVSSGDA
+2533 ASATQFLVDVSSGDV
-2548 DPQGFWDWAEGLST
+2548 DPQGFGDWVEGLTT

>member
-1 MATNPVDPYAQI
+1 MAQAPLIPFDYLERQKRRAAVQTEIDDPIAKAMGVIRDEQV
-13 YRSVQRREQTQQRAF
+13 RSIIHQSPGPDQTAKV
-28 SGTSLEQAM
+28 T
-37 QDERDNQIRLG
+37 
-48 IIAAPPPDAV
+48 IAARQTGEAPALIEDRLPDIERA
-58 AKATKIARDT
+58 
-68 DVAPGEV
+68 
-75 DGNLASAEKM
+75 

-94 LGKYPAFTRFAQS
+94 LGKYPAFTRFAQT

-129 DYLNSMGNAVDATWR
+129 DFLKSAGTRLEAGSYLG
-144 VQGSKV
+144 G
-150 NAGLADFVGEA
+150 AG
-161 YDTLTSI
+161 
-168 AQPGRE
+168 
-174 TVGQAEARKAA
+174 
-185 RTTYWRGGVNT
+185 
-196 AENARKAAM
+196 
-205 PKTDS
+205 
-210 YVLGQVNEGI
+210 
-220 ANLGPSLF
+220 
-228 AAVAGAVTRSPQL
+228 
-241 TMALMGAQTG
+241 
-251 IPAYTDARYANKG
+251 
-264 VVDSVRYG
+264 
-272 FVQGLIEVA
+272 
-281 TEKIPAMSL
+281 
-290 VDDIVKRTPIGK
+290 
-302 TIIRQLG
+302 IRQLTDPIAEAG
-309 QEIPGEQ
+309 GFINALVQAPLQTILDANGINKGYDPFEANRKFVADNAKGRAQMRTEAERLRQTARGGSWLADTSLQAFESLPLTFAAMLTKNPTIATAIPASSVAGNAYNDAKLKGLRAPEAIRYAVTQGATEYITEKGAAFNLIADIANKTPFGKTLLKQLATEIPGEQ
-316 VATILQDFSTWAT
+316 IATVVQDFTEWAT

-337 AYVAERPQAALDTL
+337 SYVAERPEAALATL
-351 IQTAVGTTA
+351 IQTSVGTSVQTA
-360 QTSLTVAVDRTVQS
+360 AVKATEATVDA

-409 RDPEAYAD
+409 RDPEAFAEL
-417 MVEQTAN
+417 VEQTAN

-462 EAYEVGGD
+462 EAFEVGGD

-491 KADMRLAPGGMSA
+491 KSDMRLAPGGMSA

-581 LTGAEFGT
+581 LTGNEFGT

-615 RKGKPATKQR
+615 RKGKPATVQR

-651 DRWHMLDKA
+651 DRWHMLDKP
-660 VTGKNK
+660 VKGVIGK
-666 NGKAFTAKVIP
+666 GKKKGQAFTATVIP
-677 GRRKLIKPNNVAQ
+677 GRRKLIKPNNAAQ
-690 GSMIGGEFNPNTLEN
+690 GSIIGGEFNPNTLEN
-705 TLDAAISEGFFP
+705 TLNAAISEGFFP
-717 DLLAQ
+717 ELLAQ
-722 RETGEGYADKIDTGV
+722 RETATEYSDLIDTGV
-737 LLAAIADELAGR
+737 LLAAIGDELAGR
-749 STYAEEAT
+749 STYADEPV

-766 ELEQMLAE
+766 ELEQMLAD
-774 RGLVA
+774 RGLNA

-794 EQEGSGASPN
+794 EQ
-804 GVFVISDPIGGEGS
+804 
-818 ETVRVVTHSRSG
+818 
-830 SVAIVREGGEIIE
+830 
-843 IGNMLD
+843 
-849 AGFTVERA
+849 
-857 IAQSLGEDV
+857 
-866 SGDNVTREGSGG
+866 EGSGG

-905 AGSEEGLRAFWKW
+905 TGSEEGLRAFWKW
-918 FGDSKVVDEEGRPLV
+918 FGDSAVVDEEGRPLV
-933 VYHGTGDEFEA
+933 VYHGTGDQFEA
-944 FDVSRAGENYASDT
+944 FDVAKIGSNATALGYGFYFAVNKDVARGYESDGGTILPVYLAIEKPVGSDAKRLTGPKLKALVRAAVEAEIAAYPDEIPDYKDGFLSNVVDTYSTSYKDAVDEFARILAENDT
-958 AGIFLTSDRVLAEGY
+958 AVDQLAELANVMGSKKQAFDAATRSGIDGIFVKDF
-973 ARQAADAGDGVV
+973 QDGDGPVW
-985 IDAYARVEN
+985 IA
-994 PLEVVAR
+994 
-1001 DDDPTEIWFRNR
+1001 TS
-1013 VAYKNQMA
+1013 
-1021 DGGHDGVIVKNAD
+1021 
-1034 GEMMVVVRDPTQIK
+1034 PTQIK
-1048 SINNRGT
+1048 SINNRGS

-1066 VSPQQAMETNV
+1066 EFN
-1077 PVEMPNDPLFSEA
+1077 
-1090 VGNTPG
+1090 
-1096 ALVTP
+1096 
-1101 NGLVMDLVRFQKPE
+1101 
-1115 QEGAEAVRTGVFYLP
+1115 EGP
-1130 AQSADVRHYRNAKT
+1130 
-1144 GYGGKDR
+1144 
-1151 FAGPTLIRRP
+1151 
-1161 LFVKGATGGAA
+1161 
-1172 PEQAFRTIKG
+1172 
-1182 KEAFDAMSRSVTQVI
+1182 
-1197 TRGGNYMRPD
+1197 
-1207 RSLKVQLIEE
+1207 
-1217 FIDQY
+1217 
-1222 APEQSGYG
+1222 
-1230 DFIESVSREGNTLR
+1230 
-1244 YALQELAVA
+1244 
-1253 HAVRE
+1253 
-1258 AGYDAIVSYS
+1258 
-1268 KGKAGA
+1268 
-1274 KISEV
+1274 
-1279 FDVREQTFPAR
+1279 
-1290 GMESQIH
+1290 
-1297 DAYYQAYGE
+1297 
-1306 GARGRILMD
+1306 RGRILMD
-1315 GNRPFRIELF
+1315 GARPFRIELF

-1342 EELRADAENPDAPEQ
+1342 EELRADATTKEAPVASYRRIARLVQASAPKVQNGFVRLWRGERVGDSGKGLNYTNDLAGIALPFREGYGGELVYIDVPAEDAASYEMTGAVAPGAEFHVPAGIAAKARAVPVPIDPQSQ

-1387 MWARGGERYIME
+1387 MWARGGERYLME

-1466 AAIGMTGQEFEAYK
+1466 AAIGITGQEFEAYK

-1487 DEANSTLLAK
+1487 DEANSTLLVK

-1511 DEKRAV
+1511 DERKAV

-1620 ADAEMTL
+1620 VDAEMTL

-1691 IEASPGAIQR
+1691 VEASPGAIQR

-1741 AKDASDEVNAAVK
+1741 AKEASDEVNAAVK

-2014 PGALT
+2014 AGALT

-2237 VGEAAMAKA
+2237 VGETAMAKA
-2246 LAQFYANP
+2246 LAQFTRNP
-2254 RGSISWVMENSDEV
+2254 AEAIRWVMENSDEV

-2287 NITATSKAMQVV
+2287 NITATSKTMQAV

-2331 AGMDEADARY
+2331 AGMDEVDARY

-2368 WGEALKLFTMF
+2368 MGEALKLFTMF

-2413 RAFFLMALPPML
+2413 RAFFLLALPPML
-2425 VELLRGVVGAPS
+2425 VELLRGIVGAPS

-2454 ANALGPIPL
+2454 ANALGPIPF
-2463 ARDVFEPTWNAIA
+2463 ARDVFEPAWNGIV

-2481 NPSVSP
+2481 NPSISP

-2505 AEGEDTKSATKDVLE
+2505 VEGDETKSATKDVLE

-2548 DPQGFWDWAEGLST
+2548 DPQGFGDWVEGLST